1 MWVTEMPEFNF
12 ETFAKVLRIAPDRNS
27 IFEPEEHSEYLQKNV
42 FDPLI
47 KCGAFDI
54 NDVDFSQFELK
65 HVTPN
70 GCAEGY
76 RYVTERWGHGFNK
89 FIKSSPALVSAEGG
103 FF

>member
-42 FDPLI
+42 FDELLQGHPVELT
-47 KCGAFDI
+47 KLNFGAFTLQD
-54 NDVDFSQFELK
+54 
-65 HVTPN
+65 VTP
-70 GCAEGY
+70 EVY
-76 RYVTERWGHGFNK
+76 RTQLAWNQGKWTQCFNK
-89 FIKSSPALVSAEGG
+89 FVKDTPVAVQRESS